1 MTSHPRP
8 NERSVLPPVQGLSL
22 KREWDPAD
30 VDRLARRAA
39 EGDEDAFAALVRI
52 VFRRIYRWALVRV
65 GDADDAADVS
75 QRVLMR
81 LHARLGSWEGRGRF
95 TTWLYRMTANEA
107 SSWSRRAARQ
117 ASWLLP
123 FSRLETERAGSMSPP
138 PPESPEHSAPT
149 GLPDLDQERLINLVQ
164 ALFTDLPAR
173 QRQVLDL
180 VDFQG
185 FSPSETAEMLQM
197 NSNTVRAN
205 LLKARRS
212 LRRRILEERPDAL
225 ELLP

>member
-1 MTSHPRP
+1 M
-8 NERSVLPPVQGLSL
+8 

-30 VDRLARRAA
+30 VDQLARRAA
-39 EGDEDAFAALVRI
+39 TGDEQAFDALVRASYG
-52 VFRRIYRWALVRV
+52 RIHRWALVRV
-65 GDADDAADVS
+65 GDADDASDVT
-75 QRVLMR
+75 QRVLVR
-81 LHARLGSWEGRGRF
+81 LHSRLSSWEGRGRF

-107 SSWSRRAARQ
+107 SSWSRRATRRAAQLGRWSKQ
-117 ASWLLP
+117 EVEGAAAS
-123 FSRLETERAGSMSPP
+123 AVGS
-138 PPESPEHSAPT
+138 ES
-149 GLPDLDQERLINLVQ
+149 LDQERLLALVRT
-164 ALFTDLPAR
+164 FFMDLPPR

-185 FSPSETAEMLQM
+185 FSPGETAEMLRM

-212 LRRRILEERPDAL
+212 LRGRILAERPDAL